1 MEGTQ
6 KYEGCDGTTSPH
18 SQPSVD
24 SMLLTPTSA
33 ASHSPSESRCYTV
46 LSSLQAA
53 FAFVVFSKICH
64 VHRSR
69 VTEMKQR
76 KEGSQPSGV
85 QPPLTRTTTAFF
97 SWMHP
102 CCSNV
107 LANSINREH
116 YCMYSR
122 AVCFRVLCP
131 VLSTGLDFC
140 WYWYWYLP
148 TSWCWYFCGY
158 LILEFL
164 LVLAPVALFVKYPPV
179 PVLGPLSL
187 PFPHSCTNT
196 SLNTHTCRVLTY
208 LYTSASTDW

>member
-131 VLSTGLDFC
+131 VDRSRLLLILILIPPHLLMLVLLRILDTWVSTCASTSSSIRQVPARTGTWTSLSTFPPQL
-140 WYWYWYLP
+140 YE
-148 TSWCWYFCGY
+148 YF
-158 LILEFL
+158 
-164 LVLAPVALFVKYPPV
+164 
-179 PVLGPLSL
+179 S
-187 PFPHSCTNT
+187 
-196 SLNTHTCRVLTY
+196 
-208 LYTSASTDW
+208 